1 MSHVKFFE
9 GYPGFENQSLAHEKW
24 LHEQRPIQYRY
35 NDNIYTIAIE
45 RERDP
50 RKNQVVLLVKW
61 HLENGELSQ
70 YKYVSEGEEI
80 YFATRQVTALT
91 WDRIILDGEKVSYRP
106 IRFHI
111 PDQTSY
117 KRDFIVFI
125 ALICLAT
132 YSLNKARNH
141 FFPKKPVIP
150 PRKKIQRRI

>member
-1 MSHVKFFE
+1 MSHVNFFE
-9 GYPGFENQSLAHEKW
+9 GYPGFENQSLAHKKW
-24 LHEQRPIQYRY
+24 IKEGRPIQYRH
-35 NDNIYTIAIE
+35 NGNIYTIAIE

-50 RKNQVVLLVKW
+50 RKNQFVLLVKW

-70 YKYVSEGEEI
+70 YKYVLKGEKI
-80 YFATRQVTALT
+80 CLANHQVPPST

-117 KRDFIVFI
+117 KKDLIVFI
-125 ALICLAT
+125 ALMSLAT
-132 YSLNKARNH
+132 YSLNKARNY

-150 PRKKIQRRI
+150 LRKNKVQN

>member
-1 MSHVKFFE
+1 MLHVKFFE
-9 GYPGFENQSLAHEKW
+9 GHPGFENQSLAHGKW
-24 LHEQRPIQYRY
+24 LREQRPIQYRH

-70 YKYVSEGEEI
+70 YRYVSEGEEI
-80 YFATRQVTALT
+80 YFTNSQVTSLT

-117 KRDFIVFI
+117 KRDLIVFI

-132 YSLNKARNH
+132 YSLNKAHNH

>member
-9 GYPGFENQSLAHEKW
+9 GYHGFENQSLAHEKW
-24 LHEQRPIQYRY
+24 LREQRPIQYRY
-35 NDNIYTIAIE
+35 NDSIYTIAIE

-70 YKYVSEGEEI
+70 CKYVSEAKEI
-80 YFATRQVTALT
+80 YFATRQVAPLT

-117 KRDFIVFI
+117 KKDFIVFI
-125 ALICLAT
+125 ALIYLAT
-132 YSLNKARNH
+132 YSLNKAHNH
-141 FFPKKPVIP
+141 FFPKKPIIP